1 MNTML
6 KKAVLLV
13 MIIVFAS
20 GFTTIEAQFTPQ
32 SKKFGFG
39 IMLGDPTG
47 GSAKLM
53 LNRENA
59 LAFSLGASY
68 YGSPRI
74 GVDYLWHFNAFDS
87 DIANLY
93 AGPGGVIGF
102 GKSSGFWSKGRF
114 VRTGNEVG
122 LGARGIFGVN
132 ILPRRTPLEVFVEI
146 GVLLGLAPDFGSAV
160 DAAVGVR
167 FYP

>member
-1 MNTML
+1 ML
-6 KKAVLLV
+6 VKIILGAVLIFLS
-13 MIIVFAS
+13 S
-20 GFTTIEAQFTPQ
+20 GLSITEAQYTPQ
-32 SKKFGFG
+32 GKKFGFG

-47 GSAKLM
+47 GTAKLM

-68 YGSPRI
+68 FGSPRI
-74 GVDYLWHFNAFDS
+74 GVDYLWHFNAFDT

-102 GKSSGFWSKGRF
+102 GGSSGLWRSGRF
-114 VRTGNEVG
+114 VRTGGDAGVG
-122 LGARGIFGVN
+122 VRGIFGVN
-132 ILPRRTPLEVFVEI
+132 IIPRRTPLDIFVEI
-146 GVLLGLAPDFGSAV
+146 GVLLGLAPRFGSAL
-160 DAAVGVR
+160 DAAIGVR